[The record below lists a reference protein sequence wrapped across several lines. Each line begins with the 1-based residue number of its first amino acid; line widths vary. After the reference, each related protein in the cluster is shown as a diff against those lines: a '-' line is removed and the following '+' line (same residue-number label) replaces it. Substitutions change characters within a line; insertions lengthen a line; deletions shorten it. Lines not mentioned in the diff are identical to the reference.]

1 MQTDKKED
9 RNPFF
14 FRKSLMTVLLHLPEG
29 RMCLRQPAGC
39 HHAVLSPYSPTPYYI
54 YTPFNS
60 PQRQI
65 PEGGKRLPL
74 SKVSDYFANSN
85 ARVRTKQ
92 LSLPKEFYRKT
103 YNGK

>member
-9 RNPFF
+9 RNTFF
-14 FRKSLMTVLLHLPEG
+14 FPQIADDRSFIFAIRQNVSP
-29 RMCLRQPAGC
+29 QPAGC
-39 HHAVLSPYSPTPYYI
+39 HHAVPSPYSPTPYYI
-54 YTPFNS
+54 YAFQFPATANTG
-60 PQRQI
+60 R
-65 PEGGKRLPL
+65 GKRLPL

-85 ARVRTKQ
+85 AQVRTKQ

>member
-9 RNPFF
+9 RNTLFF
-14 FRKSLMTVLLHLPEG
+14 PQIADDRSFIFAG
-29 RMCLRQPAGC
+29 RQNVPPQPAGC
-39 HHAVLSPYSPTPYYI
+39 HHAVPSPYSPTPYYI

-60 PQRQI
+60 PQRQM

-85 ARVRTKQ
+85 AQVRTKQ